1 VERWTLEGPETLT
14 LDQVNRLDVKL
25 VAGHVD
31 VVATDGPPRVELH
44 EIDGPPIIVTDADG
58 ALTVG
63 YEDLGSVFDFDST
76 TAKETMQGLG
86 NALRDLLQNGWTSE
100 TQEWAKQFSWFG
112 NKRRAVVSI
121 AIPRRCP
128 VRLNVVSASAV
139 VAGIDGDT
147 RVKSVSGD
155 VTLDSLSGS
164 VDAHT
169 VSGDLEAQVL
179 DGRLQFVTVSGDL
192 TVVQATSDR
201 IQGRTVSGT
210 LTADLDLETD
220 GSVELSSVSG
230 DVTVRLA
237 QSTGAKVDCV
247 STSGRM
253 TSGFDGLSR
262 EHKPGKRALHGSIGD
277 ASGRV
282 EVRTVSGAVHLLPRR
297 VSARTTTAEDDK

>member
-1 VERWTLEGPETLT
+1 MERWMLEGPETIP
-14 LDQVNRLDVKL
+14 LDQVDKLVVKL

-44 EIDGPPIIVTDADG
+44 EIEGAPIAVTDADG
-58 ALTVG
+58 VLSVG
-63 YEDLGSVFDFDST
+63 YEDLGGVFDFDST
-76 TAKETMQGLG
+76 TAKEALQGLG

-100 TQEWAKQFSWFG
+100 TQEWARRFSWFG

-121 AIPRRCP
+121 AIPPRCP
-128 VRLNVVSASAV
+128 VRLNVVYASAV
-139 VAGIDGDT
+139 VAGIDGET
-147 RVKSVSGD
+147 KVKSVSGE

-201 IQGRTVSGT
+201 IQGRTVSGD
-210 LTADLDLETD
+210 LTADLDLATD

-237 QSTGAKVDCV
+237 PTTGAKVDCV
-247 STSGRM
+247 STSGSM
-253 TSGFDGLSR
+253 TSGFDGLAR

-277 ASGRV
+277 ASGRI

-297 VSARTTTAEDDK
+297 VPAKEQA

>member
-14 LDQVNRLDVKL
+14 LDQVARLDVKL

-44 EIDGPPIIVTDADG
+44 EIEGAPIVVTDADG

-63 YEDLGSVFDFDST
+63 YEDLGTVFDFDSG
-76 TAKETMQGLG
+76 TAKETLQGLG
-86 NALRDLLQNGWTSE
+86 NALRDLLQNGWSGDA
-100 TQEWAKQFSWFG
+100 QDWARRFPWFG

-128 VRLNVVSASAV
+128 LRLNVVSASAV

-201 IQGRTVSGT
+201 IQGRTVSGD
-210 LTADLDLETD
+210 LTVDLDLQTD
-220 GSVELSSVSG
+220 GGVELSSVSG

-237 QSTGAKVDCV
+237 QATGAKVECV

-253 TSGFDGLSR
+253 TSGFDGLTR
-262 EHKPGKRALHGSIGD
+262 EHRPGKRALHGTIGD
-277 ASGRV
+277 AGGRI

-297 VSARTTTAEDDK
+297 VSARATTGEDDR